1 MRREKVR
8 EFHNFVSF
16 SLQATSHQVKRLMA
30 AKMSDILDDNS
41 NMMQS
46 RIVGYIYNRKEEDV
60 FQKDIEELLK
70 IRRSTATGMLNTL
83 EKKGLIHRQPVSYD
97 ARLKKLVIT
106 PEGIAFSEKAVKCI
120 HDVEN
125 QVRSGLT
132 EEEIDAF
139 FNVLNK
145 IKKNIEE
152 NDKK

>member
-1 MRREKVR
+1 MR
-8 EFHNFVSF
+8 EFQNYVSF

-83 EKKGLIHRQPVSYD
+83 EKKGLIHRKPVSYD
-97 ARLKKLVIT
+97 ARLKKLEIT
-106 PEGIAFSEKAVKCI
+106 PAGIVFSEKAVNCI
-120 HDVEN
+120 HEVER
-125 QVRSGLT
+125 QVSCGLT
-132 EEEIDAF
+132 EEEITAF
-139 FNVLNK
+139 FNVLDK
-145 IKKNIEE
+145 IKKNVEDNE
-152 NDKK
+152 

>member
-1 MRREKVR
+1 MR
-8 EFHNFVSF
+8 EFQDYVSF

-46 RIVGYIYNRKEEDV
+46 RIIGYINNRKEEDV

-97 ARLKKLVIT
+97 ARLKKLMIT
-106 PEGIAFSEKAVKCI
+106 PAGIEFSDKAVNCI
-120 HDVEN
+120 REVEN
-125 QVRSGLT
+125 QVSCGLT
-132 EEEIDAF
+132 EEEIKAF
-139 FNVLNK
+139 FKVLDK
-145 IKKNIEE
+145 IKRNVEDNE
-152 NDKK
+152 